1 LFFMNAPRLK
11 SIDQC
16 NPRNNEA
23 CTGDAPEVQGM
34 DLVPDHSVMVQH
46 TDEVRFDS
54 VMLQK

>member
-1 LFFMNAPRLK
+1 MNAPRLK

-46 TDEVRFDS
+46 TDEVRIDS